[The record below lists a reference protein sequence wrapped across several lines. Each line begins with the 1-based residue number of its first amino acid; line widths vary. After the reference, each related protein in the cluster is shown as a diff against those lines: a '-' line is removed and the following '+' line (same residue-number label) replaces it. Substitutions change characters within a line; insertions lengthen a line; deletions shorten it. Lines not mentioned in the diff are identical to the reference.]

1 MAENYLL
8 REACGITLDFTKQN
22 ISFQDFQSLVAHG
35 KSVGLIEKYQ
45 IMCKGAVVNQ
55 SEGRAAL
62 HTALRDFRDHALH
75 HAEVSEVQNKM
86 FAFADAVRNGDWRGA
101 SHEMITDVIN
111 VGIGGS
117 DIGPKAVW
125 QALRPKKNAIN
136 LHFLSAADG
145 VNFERITVNLN
156 PFTTLV
162 VVSSKSF
169 KTVETLANTHAIDQ
183 WFSNAGIQG
192 KDRNRHIVIAS
203 ANPEA
208 TSQLQLPHANVF
220 PFWEWVG
227 GRFSVWG
234 SVGLP
239 LVIGLGSQV
248 FQEFLRGAHAMDL
261 HTSEASID
269 RNLPALIALL
279 AFRNITEGQMPSY
292 CWLPYDERLRGI
304 VPWLQQLEMESLG
317 KAALDDDH
325 PTGARVW
332 GGHGN
337 EAQHSFYQ
345 WLRAGTGNTAID
357 ICWCEKAGHDM
368 KELHR
373 LLINSAKAQVEA
385 LANRD
390 NKNYQNAISTLCIDD
405 LTPARLGALMAMYEH
420 KTTMLGTLFGINPF
434 DQPSVEFGKKLTLKL
449 QTLQ

>member
-1 MAENYLL
+1 MIENYLC
-8 REACGITLDFTKQN
+8 RKACGITLNFAKQDV
-22 ISFQDFQSLVAHG
+22 SFETFQALMAHG
-35 KSVGLIEKYQ
+35 KRIGLIEKYQ
-45 IMCKGAVVNQ
+45 SMCNGAVVNK

-62 HTALRDFRDHALH
+62 HTALRDFRDCSLH
-75 HAEVSEVQNKM
+75 HAEVSEVLNKM
-86 FAFADAVRNGDWRGA
+86 FDFARAIRNGEWRGA
-101 SHEMITDVIN
+101 SNDRISDVIN

-117 DIGPKAVW
+117 DMGPKAVW
-125 QALRPKKNAIN
+125 QALHPIKPEIN

-145 VNFERITVNLN
+145 VSYERITENLN

-169 KTVETLANTHAIDQ
+169 KTVETLANARAIDQ
-183 WFSNAGIQG
+183 WFLNAGICG
-192 KDRNRHIVIAS
+192 EARHRHMVVAS
-203 ANPEA
+203 ANQEA
-208 TSQLQLPHANVF
+208 TSQLGLPQDNLF

-239 LVIGLGSQV
+239 LVIGLGPEI
-248 FQEFLRGAHAMDL
+248 FMDFLSGAHGMDM
-261 HTSEASID
+261 HTNEASIES
-269 RNLPALIALL
+269 NLPALMALL
-279 AFRNITEGQMPSY
+279 AFHNITKSKMSSY

-317 KAALDDDH
+317 KAPLDAEH
-325 PTGARVW
+325 LTGARVW

-337 EAQHSFYQ
+337 ESQHSFYQ

-357 ICWCEKAGHDM
+357 VCWCENPGHAQ
-368 KELHR
+368 KELHK

-390 NKNYQNAISTLCIDD
+390 NKNYRNVISTLCIDA

-434 DQPSVEFGKKLTLKL
+434 DQPGVEFGKKLTLKL
-449 QTLQ
+449 LESN